1 MKKSE
6 LQQRIENAERELA
19 EAKALLAQQEKT
31 KSRVV
36 DSVKDIPGRNWFITA
51 KGNVS
56 DVSSDDLNQMSTKER
71 AEAILA
77 LIQLIE
83 IHAAIEQNETDKDF
97 IRIISSNDRIISSND
112 RKRDVIFWFESIEL
126 EEEFKTK
133 HKDLIETVRKGL

>member
-19 EAKALLAQQEKT
+19 EAKALLAQQKET

-36 DSVKDIPGRNWFITA
+36 DSVKDIPNRDWFITA
-51 KGNVS
+51 KGNV
-56 DVSSDDLNQMSTKER
+56 DNVSCDDINQMSTKER

-83 IHAAIEQNETDKDF
+83 IHAAIEQMDDVCGSN
-97 IRIISSNDRIISSND
+97 IQLISFCKNR
-112 RKRDVIFWFESIEL
+112 RVHLWFESWEL
-126 EEEFKTK
+126 AEEFGSK